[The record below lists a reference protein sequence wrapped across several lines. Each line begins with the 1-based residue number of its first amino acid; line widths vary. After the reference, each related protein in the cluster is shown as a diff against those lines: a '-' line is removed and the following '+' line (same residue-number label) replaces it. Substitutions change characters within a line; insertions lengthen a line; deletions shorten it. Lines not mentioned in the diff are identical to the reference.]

1 MKHGIASR
9 VMSSLLGPDSRASA
23 PVRRWQG
30 YSLAY
35 RVAAS
40 FFNQPLKPIGAAP
53 LRARAKRGRPAALSL
68 VDAADQWLLLPA
80 TERLARRSQIHS
92 LLLSVETLA
101 NEAAHYQPSRSR
113 TETAKVLAL
122 GNVAATR
129 LPRAICP
136 DMTQE
141 EAEIQV
147 RTIVRKALDEARKT
161 TLPIHVPGPMP
172 GVVGAGEVLLLRQA
186 EAIALDLKRTLAT
199 LKDAKD
205 SFLAAD
211 LRAAAHVEQA
221 EFVGVRWDAQTQWPD
236 DEWEARMRR
245 ASRELP
251 PGSGIFVVVG
261 EPLHRSDPLL
271 R

>member
-1 MKHGIASR
+1 M
-9 VMSSLLGPDSRASA
+9 
-23 PVRRWQG
+23 
-30 YSLAY
+30 AY

-40 FFNQPLKPIGAAP
+40 FFNRPLKPIGAAP
-53 LRARAKRGRPAALSL
+53 LRARAKSGRPAALSL

-92 LLLSVETLA
+92 LLLSIETLA
-101 NEAAHYQPSRSR
+101 NEVASYQPSRSR

-122 GNVAATR
+122 GNVAAR
-129 LPRAICP
+129 LLPRAICP

-147 RTIVRKALDEARKT
+147 PTIIRRALDAAREASA
-161 TLPIHVPGPMP
+161 PIHIPTAMP
-172 GVVGAGEVLLLRQA
+172 GDGAGEVLRDA
-186 EAIALDLKRTLAT
+186 RADAIASDLKRTLAT
-199 LKDAKD
+199 LTDAKD

-221 EFVGVRWDAQTQWPD
+221 KFVGVKWDAQTQWPD
-236 DEWEARMRR
+236 AEWEARMRR
-245 ASRELP
+245 ASGELP

-261 EPLHRSDPLL
+261 EPLHQPDPLL